1 MSTQQKDECHPAL
14 SNGDDTSNLTPEQ
27 AAERRRRILQ
37 AMRNYRVELG
47 NAKLA
52 ANPGLERVH

>member
-1 MSTQQKDECHPAL
+1 MSIQQKDKCCPAL
-14 SNGDDTSNLTPEQ
+14 SKGDDTSNLTPEQ
-27 AAERRRRILQ
+27 TAERQRRILQ

-52 ANPGLERVH
+52 ANPGLERLH